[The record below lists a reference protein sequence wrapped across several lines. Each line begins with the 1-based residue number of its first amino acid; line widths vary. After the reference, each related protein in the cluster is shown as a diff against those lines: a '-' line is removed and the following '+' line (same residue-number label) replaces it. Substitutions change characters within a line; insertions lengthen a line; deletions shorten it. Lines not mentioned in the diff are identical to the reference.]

1 MPLVI
6 PVLMPDKTMP
16 HTVTVQKVYTLTKTV
31 SVTTVVT
38 DVSLVKIS
46 PPPVNLVK
54 ISELNHGTNVGAQMV
69 TMTMVIMLN
78 VNLVTTNVLP
88 VPMVL
93 VVLPVKPTE
102 NKTHQSV
109 HVQPEPMNVVP
120 LVNVAHVTL
129 TVLNVLVL
137 LITVQFVLQK
147 ERTTH
152 QAAHVQIT
160 LMKSKELV
168 LLVTSDV
175 LLVVVKVLNHL
186 ILVVTVKIN
195 LIECKMLHFVLAWI
209 ITMKLKNSN
218 VKNVTTNVLSVSLP
232 KITVPNVKESESML
246 QLVNVHMDITL
257 MKTVSVNNVLQ
268 NVLNVKTEMLM
279 TVPFVPT
286 IDTITLDPNTPSL
299 KNVHVLMDTS
309 KRMTLVTFVLADV

>member
-6 PVLMPDKTMP
+6 PVLMPDKTML

-31 SVTTVVT
+31 SAITVDT

-54 ISELNHGTNVGAQMV
+54 ISELNHGTSVGAQMV

-78 VNLVTTNVLP
+78 VKPVTTNVSP
-88 VPMVL
+88 VLMVL
-93 VVLPVKPTE
+93 VVLSVKPTE

-109 HVQPEPMNVVP
+109 HVQPELMNVVMS
-120 LVNVAHVTL
+120 VNVAHVTL

-152 QAAHVQIT
+152 QVAHVQIT
-160 LMKSKELV
+160 LMKSKEHV
-168 LLVTSDV
+168 MLVTPDV
-175 LLVVVKVLNHL
+175 LLVDVKVLHHL
-186 ILVVTVKIN
+186 ILVVIVKIN
-195 LIECKMLHFVLAWI
+195 HIECKTPQVVLVWI
-209 ITMKLKNSN
+209 IIMKPLNSN
-218 VKNVTTNVLSVSLP
+218 VKNVTINVFSVSLP

-246 QLVNVHMDITL
+246 QLVTVHMDITL
-257 MKTVSVNNVLQ
+257 M
-268 NVLNVKTEMLM
+268 
-279 TVPFVPT
+279 
-286 IDTITLDPNTPSL
+286 
-299 KNVHVLMDTS
+299 
-309 KRMTLVTFVLADV
+309 